1 MGRLNNLR
9 RHINEGGLLYAFL
22 RTVYFI
28 GMKIISRLE
37 KYIIRIEKRKYLVG
51 PSTFSAR
58 YNTREEN
65 RRMWNNYDW
74 AQCGEEWTQNAKTLK
89 GLDPNIWKT
98 SLINNMMLKYIRGNP
113 VVIEIGPGGG
123 RWTEVLQPICHRLLV
138 ADISEKCLSICKER
152 FKAYSNIEYYLI
164 EDGLLGFVPD
174 DSVDYIWSYDVFV
187 HINPVDTERYMIEFN
202 RILKPGGYAI
212 IHHSDV
218 YSSEEDAKSGF
229 RSSMDGKLFAHLV
242 EKHGMSLVEQN
253 NSLPHKLG
261 DLISVFR
268 KAFQ

>member
-89 GLDPNIWKT
+89 GLDP
-98 SLINNMMLKYIRGNP
+98 KYLENFI
-113 VVIEIGPGGG
+113 
-123 RWTEVLQPICHRLLV
+123 
-138 ADISEKCLSICKER
+138 D
-152 FKAYSNIEYYLI
+152 
-164 EDGLLGFVPD
+164 
-174 DSVDYIWSYDVFV
+174 
-187 HINPVDTERYMIEFN
+187 
-202 RILKPGGYAI
+202 
-212 IHHSDV
+212 
-218 YSSEEDAKSGF
+218 
-229 RSSMDGKLFAHLV
+229 
-242 EKHGMSLVEQN
+242 
-253 NSLPHKLG
+253 
-261 DLISVFR
+261 
-268 KAFQ
+268 